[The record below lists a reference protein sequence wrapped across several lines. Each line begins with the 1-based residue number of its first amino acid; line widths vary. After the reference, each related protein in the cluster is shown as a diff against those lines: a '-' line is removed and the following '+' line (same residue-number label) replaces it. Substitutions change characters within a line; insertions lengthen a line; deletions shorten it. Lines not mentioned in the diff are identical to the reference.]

1 MFLLYYKQGCPYSQG
16 AETLMNNLNV
26 KYVKFIVNNNIDN
39 IKQMLYK
46 KYNHNTFPTIFYRNE
61 KSDNSDELRSSL
73 LTPATKVA
81 ECNTEILDTDIFIG
95 GFDKFN
101 QLLDICKSIK
111 KSKNDNFKKLFNSIE
126 NEFKLLYRDFLIVVN
141 YIITFLK

>member
-16 AETLMNNLNV
+16 AETLMNELQV
-26 KYVKFIVNNNIDN
+26 KYVKFIVNNNIDS
-39 IKQMLYK
+39 IKQMLYT
-46 KYNHNTFPTIFYRNE
+46 KYNHNTFPTIFYRNK
-61 KSDNSDELRSSL
+61 KSND
-73 LTPATKVA
+73 TK
-81 ECNTEILDTDIFIG
+81 ILDTDVFIG

-101 QLLDICKSIK
+101 RLLEICKSIK

-141 YIITFLK
+141 YIITSLK